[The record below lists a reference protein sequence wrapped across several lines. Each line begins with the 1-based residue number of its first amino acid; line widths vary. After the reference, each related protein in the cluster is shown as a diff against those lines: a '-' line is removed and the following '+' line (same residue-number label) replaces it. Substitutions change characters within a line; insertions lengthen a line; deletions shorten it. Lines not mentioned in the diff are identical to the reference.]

1 MRVFTTVQI
10 IPSGKGA
17 VRQVN
22 LYRWQL
28 RLIALLVSLTIVV
41 VALAAYYG
49 TTVLMSAAESERLR
63 EENSFLKSENENY
76 RQALSILDSVQAEQE
91 RLLAVG
97 ATLLGPADSVPEL
110 AAAAERPESRSADEA
125 LEEHVRRYRKS
136 DKAAGEARPSIKPVI
151 GVVTQRWKEGGSDH
165 QGVDIAALLNDPVY
179 AASSGTVVEAGDRK
193 DLGLTVVLDHGE
205 GWKTLYAHL
214 NRILVAKGDLVHRG
228 SSIGTIGMTGNT
240 TGPHLHYEVL
250 KNDKRQDPSLFFMD

>member
-10 IPSGKGA
+10 IPSGKGT
-17 VRQVN
+17 VRQFN

-28 RLIALLVSLTIVV
+28 RLIAVLVSLTAVV

-91 RLLAVG
+91 RLHVVG
-97 ATLLGPADSVPEL
+97 AVLLGPTDSVPEL
-110 AAAAERPESRSADEA
+110 AAASRAEGRTGDEE

-136 DKAAGEARPSIKPVI
+136 EKKTGESRPSIKPVI
-151 GVVTQRWKEGGSDH
+151 GVVTQRWKERGSDH

-179 AASSGTVVEAGDRK
+179 AAATGEVVEAGDRG
-193 DLGLTVVLDHGE
+193 DLGLTVELDHGE
-205 GWKTLYAHL
+205 GWRTVYAHL
-214 NRILVAKGDLVHRG
+214 NRILVRKGDVVNRG
-228 SSIGTIGMTGNT
+228 SSVGTIGMTGNT

-250 KNDKRQDPSLFFMD
+250 KNGKRQDPSLFFMD